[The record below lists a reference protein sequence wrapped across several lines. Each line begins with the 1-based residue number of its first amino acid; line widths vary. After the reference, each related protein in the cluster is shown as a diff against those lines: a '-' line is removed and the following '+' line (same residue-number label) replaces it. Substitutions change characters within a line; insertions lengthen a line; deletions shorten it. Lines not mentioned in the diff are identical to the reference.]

1 MLLFDE
7 MLVKDKIKIFNKYAS
22 YPKIE
27 MLKNNFFN
35 RKIKIFIGK
44 NFTPRLKANDSLED
58 EIKHFLKFN
67 NKKNKF
73 CNVYFAKEI
82 LKILADLKKKN

>member
-1 MLLFDE
+1 MTD
-7 MLVKDKIKIFNKYAS
+7 M
-22 YPKIE
+22 
-27 MLKNNFFN
+27 
-35 RKIKIFIGK
+35 KIFIGK
-44 NFTPRLKANDSLED
+44 NFTPRMKANDSLKD
-58 EIKHFLKFN
+58 EIKNFLKFN

>member
-1 MLLFDE
+1 
-7 MLVKDKIKIFNKYAS
+7 
-22 YPKIE
+22 
-27 MLKNNFFN
+27 
-35 RKIKIFIGK
+35 
-44 NFTPRLKANDSLED
+44 LKANDSLED